1 MAITSRTLSDTK
13 GFAKVLV
20 EFTNDS
26 ATTTVIDASGLD
38 AHQNNGQLKIRGLK
52 FALTGYATIKFIKNG
67 SSSENAI
74 TISGSDVYNAG
85 TIVNTAGAANHAT
98 DGDIQIT
105 TASASG
111 YVVIEVVKDN
121 FNYS

>member
-1 MAITSRTLSDTK
+1 MAISSRTLSDTR

-52 FALTGYATIKFIKNG
+52 FGLTGYATLSFIKNG
-67 SSSENAI
+67 ATSEK
-74 TISGSDVYNAG
+74 
-85 TIVNTAGAANHAT
+85 
-98 DGDIQIT
+98 
-105 TASASG
+105 AS
-111 YVVIEVVKDN
+111 
-121 FNYS
+121 

>member
-67 SSSENAI
+67 ASSENAI

-85 TIVNTAGAANHAT
+85 TIVNTAGAAGHAT
-98 DGDIQIT
+98 DGDISIT

>member
-1 MAITSRTLSDTK
+1 MAISSRTLSDTK

-52 FALTGYATIKFIKNG
+52 FALTGYATIKFVKNG
-67 SSSENAI
+67 ATSENAI
-74 TISGSDVYNAG
+74 SISGSDVYNAG

>member
-1 MAITSRTLSDTK
+1 MAISSRTLSDTR

-20 EFTNDS
+20 EFTYDS

-38 AHQNNGQLKIRGLK
+38 AHQNGGQLKIRGLK
-52 FALTGYATIKFIKNG
+52 FALTGYATLSFIKNG
-67 SSSENAI
+67 ATAEKAI
-74 TISGSDVYNAG
+74 SLSGSDVYNAG
-85 TIVNTAGAANHAT
+85 TIVNTAGAATHAT
-98 DGDIQIT
+98 DGDISIT
-105 TASASG
+105 TVSASG

>member
-1 MAITSRTLSDTK
+1 MAISSRTLSDTK

-67 SSSENAI
+67 STSENAI
-74 TISGSDVYNAG
+74 SISGSDVYNAG

>member
-1 MAITSRTLSDTK
+1 MAISSRTLSDTK

-52 FALTGYATIKFIKNG
+52 FALTGYATIKFVKNG
-67 SSSENAI
+67 STSENAI

>member
-1 MAITSRTLSDTK
+1 MAISSRTLSDTR

-52 FALTGYATIKFIKNG
+52 FALTGYATIKFVKNG
-67 SSSENAI
+67 ATSENAI

>member
-1 MAITSRTLSDTK
+1 MAISSRTLSDTK

-67 SSSENAI
+67 ATSENAI
-74 TISGSDVYNAG
+74 SISGSDVYNAG

>member
-1 MAITSRTLSDTK
+1 MAISSRTISDTK

-20 EFTNDS
+20 EFQNDS

-52 FALTGYATIKFIKNG
+52 FALTGYATIKFVKNG
-67 SSSENAI
+67 ATSENAI
-74 TISGSDVYNAG
+74 SISGSDVYNAG

>member
-1 MAITSRTLSDTK
+1 MAISSRTLSDTK

-67 SSSENAI
+67 ASSENAI

-85 TIVNTAGAANHAT
+85 TIVNTAGAANHAP
-98 DGDIQIT
+98 DGDISIT

>member
-1 MAITSRTLSDTK
+1 MAISSRTLSDTK
-13 GFAKVLV
+13 GVAIVLV

-26 ATTTVIDASGLD
+26 ATTPVLDASGLD

-52 FALTGYATIKFIKNG
+52 FALTGYATIKFVKNG
-67 SSSENAI
+67 ATSENAI
-74 TISGSDVYNAG
+74 SISGSDVYNAG

-98 DGDIQIT
+98 DGDISIT

>member
-1 MAITSRTLSDTK
+1 MAIQSRTISDTR

-20 EFTNDS
+20 TFQNDS

-38 AHQNNGQLKIRGLK
+38 AHQNGGQLKIRGLK
-52 FALTGYATIKFIKNG
+52 FGLPGYATLGFVKNAATN
-67 SSSENAI
+67 EKAI

-85 TIVNTAGAANHAT
+85 TIVNSIGAATHAT
-98 DGDIQIT
+98 DGDIEIT
-105 TASASG
+105 TVAASG

>member
-1 MAITSRTLSDTK
+1 MAISSRTLSDTR

-26 ATTTVIDASGLD
+26 ATTTVIDASGLN
-38 AHQNNGQLKIRGLK
+38 AHQNNGQLKIRALRYG
-52 FALTGYATIKFIKNG
+52 LTGYATLSFIKNG
-67 SSSENAI
+67 ATAEKAI
-74 TISGSDVYNAG
+74 SLSGSDVYNAG
-85 TIVNTAGAANHAT
+85 TIVNTAGAATHAT
-98 DGDIQIT
+98 DGDISIT
-105 TASASG
+105 TVSASG

>member
-1 MAITSRTLSDTK
+1 MAISSRTLSDTR

-52 FALTGYATIKFIKNG
+52 FALTGYATIKFVKNG
-67 SSSENAI
+67 ATSENAI
-74 TISGSDVYNAG
+74 SISGSDVYNAG

>member
-1 MAITSRTLSDTK
+1 MAISSRTLSDTR

-52 FALTGYATIKFIKNG
+52 FALTGYATLKFIKNG
-67 SSSENAI
+67 ASSENAI

-98 DGDIQIT
+98 DGDIEIT

>member
-52 FALTGYATIKFIKNG
+52 FALTGYATIKFVKNG
-67 SSSENAI
+67 ATSENAI
-74 TISGSDVYNAG
+74 SISGSDVYNAG

>member
-1 MAITSRTLSDTK
+1 MAISSRTLSDTR

-26 ATTTVIDASGLD
+26 ATTTVIDASGLN

-52 FALTGYATIKFIKNG
+52 FGLTGYATLSFIKNG
-67 SSSENAI
+67 ATSEKAI
-74 TISGSDVYNAG
+74 TLAGSERYDSG
-85 TIVNTAGAANHAT
+85 TIVNSAGAANHAT
-98 DGDIQIT
+98 DGDISIT
-105 TASASG
+105 TVSASG

>member
-1 MAITSRTLSDTK
+1 MAIQSRTISDTR

-20 EFTNDS
+20 TFQNDS

-38 AHQNNGQLKIRGLK
+38 AHQNGGQLKIRGLK
-52 FALTGYATIKFIKNG
+52 FGLTGYATLGFVKNG
-67 SSSENAI
+67 ATNEKAI

-85 TIVNTAGAANHAT
+85 TIVNSIGAATHAT
-98 DGDIQIT
+98 DGDIEIT
-105 TASASG
+105 TVAASG

>member
-1 MAITSRTLSDTK
+1 MAISSRTLSDTK

-26 ATTTVIDASGLD
+26 ATTTVIDASGLN

-52 FALTGYATIKFIKNG
+52 FALTGYATIKFVKNG
-67 SSSENAI
+67 ATSENAI

>member
-1 MAITSRTLSDTK
+1 MAISSRTLSDTR

>member
-1 MAITSRTLSDTK
+1 MAISSRTLSDTR

-26 ATTTVIDASGLD
+26 ATTTVIDASGLN

-52 FALTGYATIKFIKNG
+52 FALTGYATIKFVKNG
-67 SSSENAI
+67 ATSENAI
-74 TISGSDVYNAG
+74 SISGSDVYNAG

>member
-1 MAITSRTLSDTK
+1 M
-13 GFAKVLV
+13 
-20 EFTNDS
+20 
-26 ATTTVIDASGLD
+26 
-38 AHQNNGQLKIRGLK
+38 
-52 FALTGYATIKFIKNG
+52 TGYATIKFIKNG
-67 SSSENAI
+67 ATSENAI
-74 TISGSDVYNAG
+74 SISGSDVYNAG

-98 DGDIQIT
+98 DGDISIT

>member
-1 MAITSRTLSDTK
+1 MAISSRTLSDTK

-52 FALTGYATIKFIKNG
+52 FVLTAYLPILIPPIF
-67 SSSENAI
+67 
-74 TISGSDVYNAG
+74 YNS
-85 TIVNTAGAANHAT
+85 I
-98 DGDIQIT
+98 
-105 TASASG
+105 
-111 YVVIEVVKDN
+111 Y
-121 FNYS
+121 

>member
-1 MAITSRTLSDTK
+1 MAISSRTLSDTR

-26 ATTTVIDASGLD
+26 ATTTVIDASGLN

-52 FALTGYATIKFIKNG
+52 FGLTGYATLSFIKNG
-67 SSSENAI
+67 ATSEKAI
-74 TISGSDVYNAG
+74 TLAGSERYDSG
-85 TIVNTAGAANHAT
+85 TIVNSAGAANHAT
-98 DGDIQIT
+98 DGDITIT
-105 TASASG
+105 TVSASG

>member
-26 ATTTVIDASGLD
+26 ATTTVIDASGLN

-52 FALTGYATIKFIKNG
+52 FALTGYATIKFVKNG
-67 SSSENAI
+67 ATSENAI
-74 TISGSDVYNAG
+74 SISGSDVYNAG

>member
-1 MAITSRTLSDTK
+1 MAISSRTLSDTK

-67 SSSENAI
+67 ASSENAI

>member
-52 FALTGYATIKFIKNG
+52 FALTGYATIKFVKNG
-67 SSSENAI
+67 ATSENAI

>member
-1 MAITSRTLSDTK
+1 MAISSRTLSDTK

-52 FALTGYATIKFIKNG
+52 FALTGYATIKFVKNG
-67 SSSENAI
+67 ATSENAI

>member
-67 SSSENAI
+67 ASSENAI
-74 TISGSDVYNAG
+74 SISGSDVYNAG

-98 DGDIQIT
+98 DGDISIT